1 MILYLLFP
9 VLILGIVES
18 QTANMTDKEWRKADG
33 NLTLIES
40 IANSTMKPFTVTSS
54 LNKDKKSEIVD
65 ELQNQTATV
74 ITEDDENFQD
84 QVTMFPGR
92 RCQQDLLEEYSH
104 ILCGKEFHTQMES
117 VSTED
122 RCVLDNII
130 RPYHEMTVCLEKLSN
145 LIGCYYPNPIIQE
158 FFVQI
163 HSEYFKNCAEEE
175 LLHPDAPHGV
185 VITLTLIPVCL
196 IPVLVYMVIWKSKVQ
211 E

>member
-1 MILYLLFP
+1 MAIERLR
-9 VLILGIVES
+9 GIVES

-40 IANSTMKPFTVTSS
+40 TANSTMKPFTVTSS
-54 LNKDKKSEIVD
+54 LNKDKESEIVD

-84 QVTMFPGR
+84 QETMFPGR
-92 RCQQDLLEEYSH
+92 RCQQDILEDYSH
-104 ILCGKEFHTQMES
+104 TICGNSFHTQMLS

-122 RCVLDNII
+122 WCVLDNII
-130 RPYHEMTVCLEKLSN
+130 RPYHEMTMCLEKLSGM
-145 LIGCYYPNPIIQE
+145 IGCYYPNPIIQE

-163 HSEYFKNCAEEE
+163 HSEYFQNCAEEE
-175 LLHPDAPHGV
+175 LQFPDAPHGV

-196 IPVLVYMVIWKSKVQ
+196 IPVLVYVVIWKSKVQ